1 MSNCYKKDVSLKNKF
16 DDNNVMINI
25 YGIPYNVPG
34 FELMYISK
42 IMPSYISQDVA
53 NYYFEQQIKWS
64 FTENGEINENIIDK
78 NIFRYRIYEY
88 YLYLEKN
95 HASFER

>member
-1 MSNCYKKDVSLKNKF
+1 
-16 DDNNVMINI
+16 
-25 YGIPYNVPG
+25 
-34 FELMYISK
+34 MYISK